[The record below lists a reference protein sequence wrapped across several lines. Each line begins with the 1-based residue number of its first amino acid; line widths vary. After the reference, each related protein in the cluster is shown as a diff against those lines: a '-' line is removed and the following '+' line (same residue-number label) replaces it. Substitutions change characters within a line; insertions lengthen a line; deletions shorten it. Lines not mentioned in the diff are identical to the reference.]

1 MAPKDEDQMSKYII
15 YLFLLGDREKLDSAS
30 KNKNKNL

>member
-1 MAPKDEDQMSKYII
+1 MAPNDEDQMLKYFI

-30 KNKNKNL
+30 KITNKNL